1 MHIFL
6 RLLQTKYLKISER
19 LRSWW
24 YSRIVYKEIK
34 AMNPASRFLKVNP
47 ETNLWNDIGMKKA
60 LTKICQALHEGSPE
74 LKKYLEADDSTS
86 NQSQQ
91 ADVESTGNED
101 RKMSLEDTPSKAKP
115 LSLRQKLRQMS
126 DVSISSCAL
135 QEGKRAKE
143 QGQEKSD
150 NTLETKT
157 SHLKKS
163 DSSPESIS
171 LLSLPEMLPLPQKKA
186 RTEHVPIP
194 NQVQMMG

>member
-1 MHIFL
+1 VAAIDK
-6 RLLQTKYLKISER
+6 RQSRKEKRKGNSLLLSDINTSTTNLYTFHSPLHR
-19 LRSWW
+19 

-135 QEGKRAKE
+135 QEV
-143 QGQEKSD
+143 S
-150 NTLETKT
+150 
-157 SHLKKS
+157 SLKVGMANC
-163 DSSPESIS
+163 
-171 LLSLPEMLPLPQKKA
+171 LLVPLVI
-186 RTEHVPIP
+186 T
-194 NQVQMMG
+194 NS